1 VENIYFEKISLF
13 FLFCFTLKTKRR
25 CPGDL
30 YDISISVCRGRKRV
44 HYPKC
49 SECHYNNAEISAAS
63 SESEEENDVEAT
75 NTGNNK
81 PRKIV
86 ELYSSRDELIN
97 LKIFKSYDIRGVYS
111 EELDEYTAEKIG
123 MATALFLK
131 SAKGDIKNIV
141 VARDVRPSSNSLARS
156 LIRGITKAGIDVIDI
171 GEVATDVIY
180 FAVGHYGYDAG
191 IMVTASHNPS
201 KYNGFKICRENAI
214 PISFDTGLS
223 EIAEI
228 ASQTKLPASEQL
240 GRIIEKNVLDDY
252 KRHILRFATNIR
264 PLRVVIDAGNGMAGK
279 MIPIIFAG
287 LPCELVPLF
296 FNLDGTFPNHEP
308 NPLEKKNLRDLR
320 EKVRETKSH
329 LGVAFD
335 GDADRCVF
343 VDENGYVIGC
353 DLITA
358 VIAKELLQK
367 EKGSTI
373 VYDLRSSWVV
383 SEEIKKV
390 GGNPYRERVG
400 HSHIKATMR
409 EKNAVFG
416 GELSGHYYFKEYY
429 YADSGVIALI
439 EVLNVLSHRNVPM
452 SNLVSPLRRY
462 YATGEINFEVED
474 KDGKIKQIA
483 EHFKDGKIDY
493 LDGTTVEYEDWWFN
507 VRKSNTEPLL
517 RLNLEGRTK
526 EIMEHGKKLVIGI
539 IREE

>member
-1 VENIYFEKISLF
+1 MSKKAI
-13 FLFCFTLKTKRR
+13 KTKRR
-25 CPGDL
+25 CPGDM

-49 SECHYNNAEISAAS
+49 SECHYNNAEISDVS
-63 SESEEENDVEAT
+63 SESEEEEDAEAI
-75 NTGNNK
+75 NKGNNK

-86 ELYSSRDELIN
+86 ELYSTRDKLIN

-131 SAKGDIKNIV
+131 STKDDVKNIV
-141 VARDVRPSSNSLARS
+141 VARDVRPSSNSLARA
-156 LIRGITKAGIDVIDI
+156 LIKGITKAGIDVVDI

-240 GRIIEKNVLDDY
+240 GRIIEKNILDDY
-252 KRHILRFATNIR
+252 KRRVLRFATNIR
-264 PLRVVIDAGNGMAGK
+264 PLRVVVDAGNGMAGK
-279 MIPIIFAG
+279 MIPIVFAG

-383 SEEIKKV
+383 SEEVEKA

-452 SNLVSPLRRY
+452 SNLISPLRRY

-526 EIMEHGKKLVIGI
+526 KIMEHGKKLVIDI
-539 IREE
+539 IEEE

>member
-1 VENIYFEKISLF
+1 
-13 FLFCFTLKTKRR
+13 
-25 CPGDL
+25 
-30 YDISISVCRGRKRV
+30 
-44 HYPKC
+44 
-49 SECHYNNAEISAAS
+49 
-63 SESEEENDVEAT
+63 
-75 NTGNNK
+75 
-81 PRKIV
+81 
-86 ELYSSRDELIN
+86 
-97 LKIFKSYDIRGVYS
+97 
-111 EELDEYTAEKIG
+111 
-123 MATALFLK
+123 M
-131 SAKGDIKNIV
+131 
-141 VARDVRPSSNSLARS
+141 
-156 LIRGITKAGIDVIDI
+156 
-171 GEVATDVIY
+171 
-180 FAVGHYGYDAG
+180 
-191 IMVTASHNPS
+191 
-201 KYNGFKICRENAI
+201 
-214 PISFDTGLS
+214 
-223 EIAEI
+223 
-228 ASQTKLPASEQL
+228 
-240 GRIIEKNVLDDY
+240 EKN
-252 KRHILRFATNIR
+252 
-264 PLRVVIDAGNGMAGK
+264 
-279 MIPIIFAG
+279 
-287 LPCELVPLF
+287 
-296 FNLDGTFPNHEP
+296 
-308 NPLEKKNLRDLR
+308 NLRDLR

-358 VIAKELLQK
+358 IIAKELLQK

-439 EVLNVLSHRNVPM
+439 EVLNILSHRNIPM

-526 EIMEHGKKLVIGI
+526 KIMEHGKKLVIDI